1 MAAKKALEGPSMT
14 FIKRIVELVTKAQ
27 TIATQ
32 NGYPN
37 LLQPGLVKEMV
48 VADILGH
55 EVSREK
61 HQADAFDPDE
71 PGRQFEYLSCFEDGT
86 FQLDRMFKAPDDKR
100 QQSLSRISRNAM
112 IYCAIFERSK
122 PLTVLEIWSITPQAM
137 LIEAE
142 RQLDASQ
149 NDISHIG
156 FTRKWAR
163 KNGSC
168 VYSRVS

>member
-1 MAAKKALEGPSMT
+1 MN
-14 FIKRIVELVTKAQ
+14 FIRRIVELITKAQ
-27 TIATQ
+27 EIATK

-61 HQADAFDPDE
+61 HQPDAFDPNDSS
-71 PGRQFEYLSCFEDGT
+71 RQFEYLSCFENGT
-86 FQLDRMFKAPDDKR
+86 FQLDRMFKAPAAKR
-100 QQSLSRISRNAM
+100 QQSLTRITRNAM
-112 IYCAIFERSK
+112 IYCAVFERAN
-122 PLTVLEIWSITPQAM
+122 PLTVVGIWEIEPHTM
-137 LIEAE
+137 LVEAE

-163 KNGSC
+163 DNGKC
-168 VYSRVS
+168 VYSKES